1 MVSKF
6 NFSSS
11 LDRVKQPLIT
21 LKSSQL
27 FEKNQ
32 YTFLVNPKL
41 TKPIIKKVIEYL
53 FNVKIIKINTCNLP
67 TKNRRVGKY
76 SGTRPRYKKVIV
88 KLSKENTIDFFS
100 SDSIVIN

>member
-1 MVSKF
+1 MISKF

-11 LDRVKQPLIT
+11 LDHIKQPLVT

-41 TKPIIKKVIEYL
+41 TKPVIKKVIEYL
-53 FNVKIIKINTCNLP
+53 FDVKIIKINTCNLP
-67 TKNRRVGKY
+67 NKSRRVGKY
-76 SGTRPRYKKVIV
+76 SGMRPRYKKVIV
-88 KLSKENTIDFFS
+88 TLAKENSIDFFS